1 MRKDKDFNKMLAKY
15 KGKWIALSED
25 NRVISSGYN
34 AKKVYIEAK
43 EKGIEVPTLFK
54 VPKSSIAFV
63 D

>member
-1 MRKDKDFNKMLAKY
+1 MKKNNNFNKILTKY

-34 AKKVYIEAK
+34 AKEVYKKAK

-54 VPKSSIAFV
+54 VPKSLITFV
-63 D
+63 G